1 MSIPF
6 ISYDPLAPAEFQYGK
21 QQFGAVYARR
31 STYHSCLL
39 VLDECKKPKLSAFV
53 SWPHTVT
60 SSIANNAI
68 AEATSLKRKFS
79 IPEIFNVGMTNK
91 FSMLSFHEEWPRMLM
106 RFHAATVVEQKGGA
120 ASGSFAYVST
130 GPANR

>member
-1 MSIPF
+1 MENNNSVLFMHDVQLIIHVSLF
-6 ISYDPLAPAEFQYGK
+6 LLN
-21 QQFGAVYARR
+21 
-31 STYHSCLL
+31 SCGSLL
-39 VLDECKKPKLSAFV
+39 LPVVLDEGKKPKLSAFV

-91 FSMLSFHEEWPRMLM
+91 FSMLSFHEEWARMLM